1 MGSER
6 KPGSHNTN
14 FETASATPS
23 SSFDDDKTWSA
34 ARFVSSHAFASAT
47 PTEAARSIPASF
59 SPSPTATTRK
69 SEDAPDTKSPSSSG
83 EVFFAGL
90 TPASNASPLSSARR
104 RTRVSKPVVLSCPTG
119 RTSSIVGTACVT
131 TAREPSSASHSGRQ
145 KETVAAS
152 SAASRSLETPLVSR
166 SSSSLVARA
175 AERSESTSSQGTLLG
190 SWKREASSRS
200 SACGSAP
207 TVWHSSPQN
216 AVRAVAGSA
225 YEESRRVK
233 SSPEDAFAFA
243 LASPCTRRV
252 SRISPPWNAKAS
264 RTTSSGI
271 DAFEIDPPPGAR
283 TSSPC
288 RNTPGDASPVT
299 PPAPSRR
306 AVASARRAAGRAF
319 PVATHTS
326 TPFSAAA
333 LSASATRRVTTPSL
347 FKSVPSR
354 STNKTSARRF
364 KRRAGSTSTE
374 RGNRSVCFSAFSRI
388 AGIAAAL
395 AGWEGSGSFETDI
408 VANAFPS
415 RAGSPK
421 SRPSPRSPA
430 SADAMRPR
438 RRGAARISPRS
449 PSSSLASSALRSA
462 LSTRDISAA
471 SSSPSSWSMPARCA
485 TPCARSTRHSS
496 QSPCLWSRA
505 CLPAVSTETTQ
516 SPRTVTSPKVSAG
529 NDKTSVAVSLPRHS
543 ALSARMCAS
552 VHSATDSSTYDTSSG
567 PSGKS
572 FFESD
577 SSAAKSRS
585 RASASSRLSFAALFR
600 RARFGSTS
608 VDARTRASRSSATAS
623 ASIGMVSEP
632 VAGGPP

>member
-1 MGSER
+1 M
-6 KPGSHNTN
+6 
-14 FETASATPS
+14 
-23 SSFDDDKTWSA
+23 
-34 ARFVSSHAFASAT
+34 
-47 PTEAARSIPASF
+47 
-59 SPSPTATTRK
+59 
-69 SEDAPDTKSPSSSG
+69 
-83 EVFFAGL
+83 
-90 TPASNASPLSSARR
+90 
-104 RTRVSKPVVLSCPTG
+104 
-119 RTSSIVGTACVT
+119 
-131 TAREPSSASHSGRQ
+131 
-145 KETVAAS
+145 
-152 SAASRSLETPLVSR
+152 
-166 SSSSLVARA
+166 
-175 AERSESTSSQGTLLG
+175 
-190 SWKREASSRS
+190 
-200 SACGSAP
+200 
-207 TVWHSSPQN
+207 WHSSPQN

-243 LASPCTRRV
+243 FASPCTRRV

-333 LSASATRRVTTPSL
+333 LSASATPRVTTPSL

-395 AGWEGSGSFETDI
+395 AGSGSSGSFETDI

-415 RAGSPK
+415 RDGSPR

-552 VHSATDSSTYDTSSG
+552 VHSATESSTYDTSSG

-585 RASASSRLSFAALFR
+585 RASASSRLSLAALFR
-600 RARFGSTS
+600 RAHFGSTS

-632 VAGGPP
+632 VLGGPP